1 MSFFCVFKILEENL
15 LTNLILIMM
24 NLTNKKMMSRMT
36 SFLLSFVFIFF
47 MACEDGEDTTVTF
60 EEEDTAVF
68 QSEESVENLFDVIE
82 SITNSAIKYSDA
94 NSGGRV
100 AEITDPELACA
111 VVDFTLNELG
121 GRVAINFGDG
131 CEGPDGKVRRGI
143 IVVEYEGHWLVS
155 GSKIYTVL
163 NNFYVDDL
171 KIEGTRILTNVSELS
186 GTLVFT
192 VGMMEGKVIWPDET
206 FLTRSSERTH
216 TLTFGDTLVDFELEV
231 EGVASGT
238 TRLGVHYTA
247 ETIEPLV
254 FKSSCRGSAYLPVSG
269 IKTITI
275 PEKPVITVNY
285 GEGDCDKTF
294 RITIGEGS
302 KEVTM

>member
-1 MSFFCVFKILEENL
+1 MS
-15 LTNLILIMM
+15 IMI
-24 NLTNKKMMSRMT
+24 NLTKNKMASQMT
-36 SFLLSFVFIFF
+36 TFLLSFVFIFF
-47 MACEDGEDTTVTF
+47 MACEDGEETIVTF
-60 EEEDTAVF
+60 EVDEISAYE
-68 QSEESVENLFDVIE
+68 SEESVESLFDVVE
-82 SITNSAIKYSDA
+82 SITNSAIKHSDA

-100 AEITDPELACA
+100 AETTDPELVCA
-111 VVDFTLNELG
+111 TVGFTGTRQN
-121 GRVAINFGDG
+121 GRVEINFGVG
-131 CEGPDGKVRRGI
+131 CKGPDGKVRKGI

-155 GSKIYTVL
+155 GSVIYTVL
-163 NNFYVDDL
+163 KDFYIDDI
-171 KIEGTRILTNVSELS
+171 KIEGTRILSNVSEVS
-186 GTLVFT
+186 GTLVYT
-192 VGMMEGKVIWPDET
+192 VGIMEGKVTWPDET

-254 FKSSCRGSAYLPVSG
+254 FKSSCRGSAYFPVSG
-269 IKTITI
+269 SKTITI